1 MSGGQRAGTRPPLQA
16 TTSLTASEAS
26 PRGRSSPTG
35 NDRSTTAPSPGWQP
49 RRQDPNAPLYVRD
62 VMTLNVVTVSAG
74 STLADAVDLLL
85 QHHISG
91 VPVVQDTAIVGIL
104 SEKDIARRVLSEV
117 GLSQLPYHLLALIR
131 EFSSEQA
138 GHTLLRIRQV
148 LRSTSVR
155 QAMVHPPIVVAPDA
169 SVDEA
174 AQTMIRRKVHRLPVV
189 EHGRLVGIVTR
200 EDITR
205 VSAGILA
212 GEFD

>member
-1 MSGGQRAGTRPPLQA
+1 
-16 TTSLTASEAS
+16 
-26 PRGRSSPTG
+26 
-35 NDRSTTAPSPGWQP
+35 
-49 RRQDPNAPLYVRD
+49 
-62 VMTLNVVTVSAG
+62 MTLNVVTVSAG